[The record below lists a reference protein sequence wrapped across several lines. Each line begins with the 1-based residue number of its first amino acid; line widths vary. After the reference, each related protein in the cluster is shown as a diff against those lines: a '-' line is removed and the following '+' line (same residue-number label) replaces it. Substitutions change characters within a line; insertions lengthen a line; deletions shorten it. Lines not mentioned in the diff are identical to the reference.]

1 MKDILQNTIVDLQLA
16 SYSPRTVE
24 SYSYHVKKFL
34 EHFDKDPKSI
44 SEDEIKQYF
53 LFLKYK
59 KKLSGSAS
67 AQAISGIKF
76 MFEKT
81 LDMDFKVFGIVKNPR
96 GKKLPVVLTREEVRK
111 TINLIRILRHKACLA
126 LIYTCGLRLHEAT
139 SISPADVDSKRMVIH
154 IKDGKGRKDR
164 IVPLPQCTLQ
174 ILRAHYKTHRNKK
187 FIFPAP
193 GRGGV
198 NESKSAIPLP
208 DSSVQTV
215 LKKALR
221 QAGNIKNVSVHNLRH
236 SYATHLLEAGID
248 IRIIQKY
255 LGHKSISSTMI
266 YTHLTPIISE
276 NVHEKVDL
284 LMSDLWQ

>member
-24 SYSYHVKKFL
+24 AYSYHVKKFL
-34 EHFDKDPKSI
+34 EHFGKDPTSI

-164 IVPLPQCTLQ
+164 IVPLPHNVRC
-174 ILRAHYKTHRNKK
+174 
-187 FIFPAP
+187 
-193 GRGGV
+193 
-198 NESKSAIPLP
+198 KS
-208 DSSVQTV
+208 
-215 LKKALR
+215 
-221 QAGNIKNVSVHNLRH
+221 
-236 SYATHLLEAGID
+236 
-248 IRIIQKY
+248 
-255 LGHKSISSTMI
+255 
-266 YTHLTPIISE
+266 
-276 NVHEKVDL
+276 
-284 LMSDLWQ
+284 